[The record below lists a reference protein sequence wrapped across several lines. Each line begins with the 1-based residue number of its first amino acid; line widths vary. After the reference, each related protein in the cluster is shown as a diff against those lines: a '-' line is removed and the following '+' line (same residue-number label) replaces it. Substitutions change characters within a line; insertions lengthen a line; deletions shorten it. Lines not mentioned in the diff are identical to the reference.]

1 VGVRPANAKFFY
13 ATIQR
18 LNEKRFTL
26 TIGHGLLIAIT
37 NNCPS
42 SFAFQ
47 CSSGLSG
54 WFASLFAS
62 RQQACL
68 S

>member
-13 ATIQR
+13 ATIQP

-42 SFAFQ
+42 SFAF
-47 CSSGLSG
+47 
-54 WFASLFAS
+54 
-62 RQQACL
+62 R
-68 S
+68 